1 MHCFFFQLYRFLARR
16 TDAKFNGI
24 VLKRLF
30 MSRIHRP
37 PLSLASLV
45 RHMKKDGRQ
54 DKIAVV
60 IGTITNDL
68 RLFNVP
74 KLTIAALHVTAKARE
89 RILKAGKYKINI
101 SPLI

>member
-1 MHCFFFQLYRFLARR
+1 MVDDIAYRFQLYRFLARR
-16 TDAKFNGI
+16 TDAKFNSI

-37 PLSLASLV
+37 PMSLAGLT
-45 RHMKKDGRQ
+45 RHMKKDGR
-54 DKIAVV
+54 DGKIAVV

-74 KLTIAALHVTAKARE
+74 KLTVSFLHFSCPMGIIQAYVE
-89 RILKAGKYKINI
+89 LV
-101 SPLI
+101 

>member
-1 MHCFFFQLYRFLARR
+1 
-16 TDAKFNGI
+16 
-24 VLKRLF
+24 

-74 KLTIAALHVTAKARE
+74 KLTVSLNLSLRVKAVSLFRHFYVNDGVFYNLG
-89 RILKAGKYKINI
+89 IDDA
-101 SPLI
+101 

>member
-74 KLTIAALHVTAKARE
+74 KLTVSDL
-89 RILKAGKYKINI
+89 LKSQWGSGATCTK
-101 SPLI
+101 LF